1 VKAKRAQCYLEH
13 TTQSVK
19 KPTGFSG
26 MNVANMV
33 GCSKR
38 TDSIKMLKMHLILCV
53 QTSLRV
59 QNRRRV
65 YARMWAERGPTVSA
79 VVRTTSQFTGRYGQT
94 VCSPHFVASDFGPI
108 QKLKYVFKGR
118 KIREIVTIS
127 RM

>member
-1 VKAKRAQCYLEH
+1 MQCYLEH
-13 TTQSVK
+13 TAQSVK

-26 MNVANMV
+26 INVSNPV
-33 GCSKR
+33 GSKH
-38 TDSIKMLKMHLILCV
+38 TDSIKMFKMHLILFV

-79 VVRTTSQFTGRYGQT
+79 AVRTRSQFTGRPGQA
-94 VCSPHFVASDFGPI
+94 VCSPHFVASDFRPI

-118 KIREIVTIS
+118 TIREILTIS